1 VSAQPAP
8 FSADVA
14 DTLRSAWSHGAGKD
28 LVADPG
34 VLQLDSLGNDDG
46 PQLTDL
52 WPEGVGADIGSAL
65 AAALAPIRWD
75 DWSAY
80 NAHRPFPSARA
91 KQAHSVHVAAGGVRA
106 RVDEVRIRLIDHE
119 VEDPSVPPSV
129 LVRAEPERLPG
140 GYGPIRFAIATLEA
154 GHVVGALVERFAERG
169 FAVTRSLDCS
179 DPRRPGLWL
188 QPRRVGPSVPPAPW
202 PRRCSGLDPCGLS
215 PDPRPLPRDAWD
227 ILLRGAP
234 VSGSGLRQRVG
245 VRKVQGVSDGAWEVT
260 AAGPSLVRAGEV
272 HTRVARA
279 FRAPPTA
286 VRVSEMN
293 VVWAISAQLCLAD
306 GPDAYPA
313 ALLAAGEAAQQVCR
327 AAAAAGLFARPVRGV
342 DEPDVEAALALTT
355 QEDLLYTI
363 LIGRPRVHGFTYD
376 LTPPAPPTPGGDDHD
391 IQRRDIHRPERLSE
405 EQP

>member
-202 PRRCSGLDPCGLS
+202 PRRCSGLDPAGS
-215 PDPRPLPRDAWD
+215 RPIRAHCRGMPGTSSCAAHRSRAPACASASESGRSRGCPMGRGRS
-227 ILLRGAP
+227 LRPGRHSFVPARCTP
-234 VSGSGLRQRVG
+234 EWL
-245 VRKVQGVSDGAWEVT
+245 
-260 AAGPSLVRAGEV
+260 GPSGRRLRPFG
-272 HTRVARA
+272 
-279 FRAPPTA
+279 
-286 VRVSEMN
+286 
-293 VVWAISAQLCLAD
+293 SAK
-306 GPDAYPA
+306 
-313 ALLAAGEAAQQVCR
+313 
-327 AAAAAGLFARPVRGV
+327 
-342 DEPDVEAALALTT
+342 
-355 QEDLLYTI
+355 
-363 LIGRPRVHGFTYD
+363 
-376 LTPPAPPTPGGDDHD
+376 
-391 IQRRDIHRPERLSE
+391 
-405 EQP
+405 